1 MLWNGDHWLH
11 AMVRVILTAW
21 QHCVQSCLDF
31 GNGIILTAELAQWF
45 CGALFPKS
53 QLQYIVLQDLWAC

>member
-11 AMVRVILTAW
+11 AMVAVILTAW
-21 QHCVQSCLDF
+21 HHCVQSCLEF
-31 GNGIILTAELAQWF
+31 GNGITLTAELAQWC
-45 CGALFPKS
+45 CGALFPKW